1 MVSGMQYTADS
12 TDNKDTLYQ
21 TDVCECAV
29 VEGVNCREI
38 CSDKKRMRGR

>member
-1 MVSGMQYTADS
+1 MVSGMQYTDDS

-29 VEGVNCREI
+29 VEGVKIAERYVQIKRE
-38 CSDKKRMRGR
+38 